1 MFDSLTSKFEHL
13 LKQLRGH
20 GKITA
25 RNVED
30 ALRDV
35 RMALLEADVNFHV
48 TRKFVEAVKAKA
60 LGQEVLESLTP
71 DQHFIKI
78 VHQELVDLL
87 GGSATAFNLAV
98 PPPAVIMLVGLNG
111 SGKTTTTA
119 KLARYLKTER
129 GRTPYLVPADVY
141 RPAAIEQL
149 TRLGEQIHCPVHPAH
164 QGEDPVEIATGAL
177 ALCRRGAYDVALIDT
192 AGRLHIDEELMAE
205 LERMTAALQPHHV
218 ILVAD
223 AMTGQDAVNLAAG
236 FSSRLPLTGA
246 ILTKTEG
253 DARGG
258 AALSLRDVAGTP
270 IFFMG
275 VGEKLD
281 ALEPFHPDRVASRIL
296 GMGDVLSLIERAER
310 AYDSKQAA
318 ALERKLRRNEFDLS
332 DFGEQLRA
340 VRRMGSLG
348 DLLGMIPGMKRL
360 ARGVDPEAA
369 ERELKK
375 AEAIIGS
382 MTNEERRN
390 VMILNASRR
399 RRIALGSGNSV
410 SDVNRLIKQFTQTK
424 KMFKRFKGKM
434 PPMPGLH

>member
-13 LKQLRGH
+13 LRQLRGH

-87 GGSATAFNLAV
+87 GGSGTAFNLAV
-98 PPPAVIMLVGLNG
+98 PPPAVVMLVGLNG

-119 KLARYLKTER
+119 KLARHLKTER

-149 TRLGEQIHCPVHPAH
+149 TRLGEQIDCPVHPTQ
-164 QGEDPVEIATGAL
+164 QGEDPVDIATAAL

-192 AGRLHIDEELMAE
+192 AGRLHIDDELMAE

-281 ALEPFHPDRVASRIL
+281 ALEAFHPDRVASRIL

-332 DFGEQLRA
+332 DFGDQLRA
-340 VRRMGSLG
+340 VRRMGSVG
-348 DLLGMIPGMKRL
+348 DLLGMMPGMKRL
-360 ARGVDPEAA
+360 ARGVDPDAA